1 MSAVSSVK
9 PLGVVMQGNLV
20 ESIDGQALQSK
31 LKKLLGRE
39 ILIEGPA
46 TKPISTIAWCTG
58 GGQGFIEQAVDL
70 GVDAFIS
77 GEVSEQTVHTAR
89 EMGITFF
96 AAGHH
101 ATERYGVKSLGEH
114 IAEQFD
120 VTVQFIDI
128 DNPA

>member
-1 MSAVSSVK
+1 
-9 PLGVVMQGNLV
+9 MQGDLV
-20 ESIDGQALQSK
+20 ESVDGHTLQSK

-39 ILIEGPA
+39 ILVEGPV